1 LIKLLNVSTNLRNN
15 MIEIIIYSGIALIIL
30 GAILY
35 GVFNL
40 IKRHHKKQINRHI
53 FEILRPK
60 PKIKKYK
67 NFPDWL
73 LSRQEKSKQSKN

>member
-1 LIKLLNVSTNLRNN
+1 MTINLV
-15 MIEIIIYSGIALIIL
+15 ICLGIALIIL

-40 IKRHHKKQINRHI
+40 IKIHHKKQINRHI

-60 PKIKKYK
+60 PKIKK
-67 NFPDWL
+67 
-73 LSRQEKSKQSKN
+73 